1 MPPRG
6 SGIEKRSKAQLERPR
21 CSDGAVQGRDT
32 AGRLPGFQ
40 GHRRGDGTQEAVLT
54 EGAHAALS
62 RRDERCRSQGVLGDG
77 GQLAPEGVRG
87 AWGTSCVSRRRGDPG
102 LGQLRAAGGGDVAP
116 RHQHGPGFLVLF
128 RQ

>member
-1 MPPRG
+1 MRSLGLGPRRTGTGRPRG
-6 SGIEKRSKAQLERPR
+6 ARAIEKRSKAQLERPR

-77 GQLAPEGVRG
+77 GSAGAGRSEGRV
-87 AWGTSCVSRRRGDPG
+87 GDE
-102 LGQLRAAGGGDVAP
+102 LRVAP
-116 RHQHGPGFLVLF
+116 TR
-128 RQ
+128 